1 MLNLWAFE
9 LKKGTPEQ
17 SLTPSSKGLDA
28 ASAMHE
34 LLLFLI
40 SIGAGF
46 LGSLLGIGGGII
58 VVPVLTLL
66 LHIDIRFAIAAS
78 LISIVATS
86 SGAAASF
93 LRDRLTNLRVAV
105 FLEIGTVFGAIAGF
119 LISKTINSSS
129 LYLAFGIFLLFSAI
143 MMLRKRGD
151 SISRNDHPWS
161 KRLGLAS
168 SYPHQNGQSI
178 SYAVENV
185 PLSLALMFFA
195 GAMSALLGIGSGILK
210 VLAMDGAMKLP
221 MKVSSATSNFMIGVT
236 ATASAGAYLIEGD
249 IQPAIAAPV
258 AVGIIVG
265 SWIGAKAMVHMKPQ
279 LIRQI
284 FVFVLA
290 IVSVQMILKG
300 FNS

>member
-1 MLNLWAFE
+1 MY
-9 LKKGTPEQ
+9 
-17 SLTPSSKGLDA
+17 
-28 ASAMHE
+28 E
-34 LLLFLI
+34 LLLFAI

-46 LGSLLGIGGGII
+46 LGSLLGIGGGMII
-58 VVPVLTLL
+58 IPVLTLL
-66 LHIDIRFAIAAS
+66 LHIDIRYAIAAS

-93 LRDRLTNLRVAV
+93 LKDHLTNLRVAV
-105 FLEIGTVFGAIAGF
+105 LLEIGTVSGAMVGF
-119 LISKTINSSS
+119 LISKHIQSSA
-129 LYLAFGIFLLFSAI
+129 LYLIFGIFLLFSTL

-151 SISRNDHPWS
+151 SLSHTDHPWS
-161 KRLGLAS
+161 TKLRLAS
-168 SYPHQNGQSI
+168 SYPDASGAPI

-185 PLSLALMFFA
+185 PAGLLLMFFA
-195 GAMSALLGIGSGILK
+195 GCMSALLGIGSGILK

-249 IQPAIAAPV
+249 VHPQIAAPV

-265 SWIGAKAMVHMKPQ
+265 SYVGARAMIGMQPK

-284 FVFVLA
+284 FIVVLT

-300 FNS
+300 FHG